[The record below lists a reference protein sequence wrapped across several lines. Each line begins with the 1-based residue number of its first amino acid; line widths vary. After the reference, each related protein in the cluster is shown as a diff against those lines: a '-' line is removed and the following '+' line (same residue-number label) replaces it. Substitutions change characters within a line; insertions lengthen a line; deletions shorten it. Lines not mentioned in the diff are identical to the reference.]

1 MKSSVDNISLRNDL
15 HAAFFFSTDDTFS
28 AMFLL
33 DHGAQI
39 NGKRS
44 FDSNTPLHLTAQH
57 SSLVRVAQTLLDK
70 GASTNDTN
78 LDGL

>member
-1 MKSSVDNISLRNDL
+1 
-15 HAAFFFSTDDTFS
+15 
-28 AMFLL
+28 MFLL

-44 FDSNTPLHLTAQH
+44 FDSNTPIHLTAQH